1 MCWEHGILD
10 TGPPAK
16 SQGFFLYFVTTNSFF
31 IIIIVTCLF
40 FFFFK
45 NLFIFNGRII
55 TAQYCFGFYQTSTW
69 ISHGLQ
75 IHSWMHTWPPSIP
88 SLWDIFSVAPG
99 VSCSDHIFLS
109 FQFKLTLSFAGGSQG
124 FLGERRLE
132 KERVWVQ
139 RTQNEWGHACVWAG
153 KAPHPRWFLP
163 VSAQPCACPFPIA
176 LEGFGG
182 HFPASSEP

>member
-16 SQGFFLYFVTTNSFF
+16 SQGFFYILWLQIHSLLLLLSPAY
-31 IIIIVTCLF
+31 F

-153 KAPHPRWFLP
+153 KAPSGWGGSCMISKSLLAG
-163 VSAQPCACPFPIA
+163 V
-176 LEGFGG
+176 LE
-182 HFPASSEP
+182 A